1 MTPVGP
7 TNEGVVMLSHGGGG
21 EAMRRLVREHFL
33 PVLTNDRL
41 APLTDGAVLP
51 RPAGRIVF
59 TTDSYVVT
67 PLEFP
72 GGDIG
77 RLALAGTVNDLAVMG
92 AEPIAISLAL
102 ILEEGLPLELL
113 DRIVAS
119 IAATAKEAGVE
130 VVTGDTKVIERRS
143 AASVPSGRRDDPGA
157 NDPVRDGLFI
167 NTAAVGR
174 LRPRVALDARR
185 VQTGDAV
192 LINGG
197 IAEHGLA
204 VMSVRA
210 GIEFETE
217 LRTDAAPLNHLLAR
231 VFETRAQVRFLR
243 DATRGGIAGVLADTS
258 EACGLSV
265 EINESQIPISPT
277 ARHAAEML
285 GLDPLTVAN
294 EGKVVCVVAPA
305 DADKVLRAM
314 RQHPL
319 GRRAA
324 AIGRVTDAQPPLV
337 ELLTR
342 SGGRRVVQRPYGED
356 LPRIC

>member
-1 MTPVGP
+1 M
-7 TNEGVVMLSHGGGG
+7 NEYVMLSHGGGG
-21 EAMRRLVREHFL
+21 EAMRRLIREHLL
-33 PVLTNDRL
+33 PALNNDRL
-41 APLTDGAVLP
+41 APLADGAILP
-51 RPAGRIVF
+51 RPDSEIVF

-77 RLALAGTVNDLAVMG
+77 RLAVAGTVNDLAVMG
-92 AEPIAISLAL
+92 AEPIAISLGL

-130 VVTGDTKVIERRS
+130 VVTGDLKVIERRS
-143 AASVPSGRRDDPGA
+143 VASATRGRRDDPSATDSVG
-157 NDPVRDGLFI
+157 DGLFI
-167 NTAAVGR
+167 NTAGVGR
-174 LRPRVALDARR
+174 LRPGVALDARA
-185 VQTGDAV
+185 VNVGDAV
-192 LINGG
+192 LINGT
-197 IAEHGLA
+197 IADHGLA
-204 VMSVRA
+204 VLSRRG

-217 LRTDAAPLNHLLAR
+217 LRSDAAPLNDLLAR
-231 VFETRAQVRFLR
+231 VIDTGAEIRFLR
-243 DATRGGIAGVLADTS
+243 DATRGGVADVLADIS
-258 EACGLSV
+258 EACGQSIAID
-265 EINESQIPISPT
+265 EQRIPISPT

-294 EGKVVCVVAPA
+294 EGKVVCVVAAA
-305 DADKVLRAM
+305 DADKVLAAM

-324 AIGRVTDAQPPLV
+324 CIGRVTDAQPPLV

-342 SGGRRVVQRPYGED
+342 TGGRRVVQRPYGEE